1 MLRPLQQGKGSPSSR
16 PMIAPPSPLQPAVFF
31 DRDGVVN
38 VSPGEGY
45 VLREEDF
52 HLSPGIVEALA
63 LCKQR
68 GFQLILVTSQQG
80 VGKGLMSQATLDAIH
95 AGMQHTLAA
104 AAAAFNGI
112 YSCTHL
118 SGSCTCRKPSPE
130 MIFRAQ
136 QDHQLDLT
144 QSWLVGDH
152 DRDIQMAK
160 NAGVHSTIRILSH
173 HEPGVTATHTLA
185 STIELA
191 ALLDRVLPHARG

>member
-1 MLRPLQQGKGSPSSR
+1 
-16 PMIAPPSPLQPAVFF
+16 MIDSPSPLRPAVFF

-95 AGMQHTLAA
+95 AGMQRTLAA
-104 AAAAFNGI
+104 ADASFDGI

-130 MIFRAQ
+130 MILRAQ
-136 QDHQLDLT
+136 KDHQLDLT

-152 DRDIQMAK
+152 DRDIQMAI
-160 NAGVHSTIRILSH
+160 NAGVPCTIRILSH
-173 HEPGVTATHTLA
+173 HEAGVQATHTLA
-185 STIELA
+185 TTAELA
-191 ALLDRVLPHARG
+191 TLLDRMLPRHIVS